1 MGESINLIY
10 WIEGDYIVELM
21 VEINYFFCDWCS
33 NQMISIDICMIDI
46 IVVMYNMLDGIELYI
61 FLLGY
66 WLLVIN
72 VMLCMQLLGVVC
84 NLFYMCGQVVD
95 LCFLGCFVG

>member
-1 MGESINLIY
+1 
-10 WIEGDYIVELM
+10 
-21 VEINYFFCDWCS
+21 
-33 NQMISIDICMIDI
+33 MISIDICMIDI

-72 VMLCMQLLGVVC
+72 VMLCM
-84 NLFYMCGQVVD
+84 
-95 LCFLGCFVG
+95 